1 MSLLNSIR
9 RRGGFKS
16 SSEEGADAGQARVAA
31 SGTAWTPLQITRP
44 HRSPGPAAF
53 TAKTR
58 KLGLEITAVTCAHA
72 RPRWWRTV
80 TGAAGSRASVRDRSR
95 TPAARWAGSARAR
108 EAGWPVPARLAARVA
123 LWGFNSG
130 FMGVQLGCEVILGYF
145 TEPGAP
151 ARRMLPG
158 ASWEMLHDLPGQ
170 GRAARRRGEPTPAAR
185 IAGPLSWAFTSQA
198 ERHAAKSSRNS
209 PVIIPVLVT
218 FIG

>member
-1 MSLLNSIR
+1 MT
-9 RRGGFKS
+9 GGS
-16 SSEEGADAGQARVAA
+16 RLRSRVTGSAA
-31 SGTAWTPLQITRP
+31 A
-44 HRSPGPAAF
+44 GPAGS
-53 TAKTR
+53 
-58 KLGLEITAVTCAHA
+58 GL
-72 RPRWWRTV
+72 R
-80 TGAAGSRASVRDRSR
+80 
-95 TPAARWAGSARAR
+95 
-108 EAGWPVPARLAARVA
+108 
-123 LWGFNSG
+123 GFNSG

-145 TEPGAP
+145 TGLSGP

-158 ASWEMLHDLPGQ
+158 ASWEILHDLPGQ

>member
-1 MSLLNSIR
+1 MGALSR
-9 RRGGFKS
+9 DATRGIPAS
-16 SSEEGADAGQARVAA
+16 NRYHSA
-31 SGTAWTPLQITRP
+31 SGRFRSTHNVRSCAALDPPVHDTAPIR
-44 HRSPGPAAF
+44 A
-53 TAKTR
+53 
-58 KLGLEITAVTCAHA
+58 AVTCAHA

-108 EAGWPVPARLAARVA
+108 EAGCPVPARLAARVA

-145 TEPGAP
+145 TGLSGP